1 MTGSL
6 PNEDVLAIGIIVDLR
21 DAEGGG
27 GVVLLEDALVGDD
40 RDDLINFLVEGLEG
54 GQAGFLLGRR
64 PNINGGEIRFYLDL
78 GVPRDFDSVE
88 VTTVLR

>member
-1 MTGSL
+1 MSGFLSDK
-6 PNEDVLAIGIIVDLR
+6 NVLAIGVIINLR

-27 GVVLLEDALVGDD
+27 GVVLLEDALVGNDP
-40 RDDLINFLVEGLEG
+40 DDLINFPAEGLDGGEG
-54 GQAGFLLGRR
+54 GFLLGRR

>member
-6 PNEDVLAIGIIVDLR
+6 SDENVLAIGVIVDLR

-40 RDDLINFLVEGLEG
+40 RDDLINFLVEGLDGGEG
-54 GQAGFLLGRR
+54 GFLLGRR
-64 PNINGGEIRFYLDL
+64 PDVDGGEIGFHLDL
-78 GVPRDFDSVE
+78 GIP
-88 VTTVLR
+88 

>member
-6 PNEDVLAIGIIVDLR
+6 SDENVLAIGVIVDLR

-40 RDDLINFLVEGLEG
+40 PDDLINFLVEGLEG
-54 GQAGFLLGRR
+54 AEGGFLLGRR

-78 GVPRDFDSVE
+78 GVP
-88 VTTVLR
+88 

>member
-40 RDDLINFLVEGLEG
+40 RDDLVDFLVEGLEG
-54 GQAGFLLGRR
+54 GQGGFLLGRR
-64 PNINGGEIRFYLDL
+64 PDVDGGEIRFHFDL
-78 GVPRDFDSVE
+78 GIP
-88 VTTVLR
+88 

>member
-6 PNEDVLAIGIIVDLR
+6 SDENVLAIGVIVDLR

-64 PNINGGEIRFYLDL
+64 PDVDGGEIRFHFDL
-78 GVPRDFDSVE
+78 GIP
-88 VTTVLR
+88 

>member
-6 PNEDVLAIGIIVDLR
+6 SDENVLAIGVIVDLR

-40 RDDLINFLVEGLEG
+40 RDNLINFLVEGLEG
-54 GQAGFLLGRR
+54 AEGGFLLGRR